1 MLSVLNYEI
10 NYEIDVWIIY
20 ILFIYSLII
29 MKFFKKQSNKSR
41 IVNHQVRKGSI
52 LGFISTA
59 ELLLPES
66 GYSSK
71 FDTSPKL
78 FTTGT

>member
-29 MKFFKKQSNKSR
+29 MIFLRNRVIK
-41 IVNHQVRKGSI
+41 
-52 LGFISTA
+52 A
-59 ELLLPES
+59 EL
-66 GYSSK
+66 
-71 FDTSPKL
+71 
-78 FTTGT
+78 